1 MFALAGLLVRTT
13 LEDSLIDGYIFLS
26 NLLSS
31 LVRKIAFV
39 FGCILHLCTCGIFT
53 ASHSRRLSYF
63 NRRYN
68 RQEFLCTRSCRRRRI
83 GLPPLV
89 LVRIGIVADASD
101 NKTRKAI
108 HQPRCF
114 HLETKN
120 TAKLRAYPVSGYPIL
135 YNLVTGSYGTIVT
148 VTLRTARA
156 TALSL
161 LHRSHFGPSM

>member
-1 MFALAGLLVRTT
+1 MFALAGLLVCTT
-13 LEDSLIDGYIFLS
+13 LEDSLINGYISLS

-39 FGCILHLCTCGIFT
+39 FGCILHLCTCGIIA

-63 NRRYN
+63 SRRYN

-83 GLPPLV
+83 GLPPLA
-89 LVRIGIVADASD
+89 LVRIGIVSD
-101 NKTRKAI
+101 NKARKVI
-108 HQPRCF
+108 HQSCCF

-135 YNLVTGSYGTIVT
+135 YLGYRRLWCHNE
-148 VTLRTARA
+148 R
-156 TALSL
+156 
-161 LHRSHFGPSM
+161 